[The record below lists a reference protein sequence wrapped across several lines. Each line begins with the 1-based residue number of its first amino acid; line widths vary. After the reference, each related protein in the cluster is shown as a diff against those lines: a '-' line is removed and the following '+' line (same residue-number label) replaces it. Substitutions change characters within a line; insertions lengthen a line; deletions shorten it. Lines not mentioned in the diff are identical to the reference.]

1 MSPGVERK
9 KKEGG
14 GTLRTGEEDE
24 ERERERKRGKEEEKK
39 QKEWVDQARNY
50 GSY

>member
-14 GTLRTGEEDE
+14 VTLRRTKNERG
-24 ERERERKRGKEEEKK
+24 REREERKKK
-39 QKEWVDQARNY
+39 KSREKEWVD
-50 GSY
+50 